1 MLRVVAANGSR
12 LQTALEVLYSALPAA
27 DRSAQVIEALRA
39 SADGELDFR
48 NLLLAEFENDPV
60 GVLLLILDSGV
71 GRLWPPV
78 ISSSLPASLSHDV
91 IEDALLAATVR
102 RLDAANAWIGQALL
116 EAVPSRD
123 HSALLRNGFTHLT
136 DLRFFVLRLT
146 DASSQTPQREPKD
159 SQRLSYVC
167 FRQAANRLRF
177 ANLIDRTY
185 RGSLDCPELNGIRSG
200 LQSLPQHEAA
210 GAFSPDMWRL
220 YRQGNEDVGV
230 LLMVD
235 RSDQRAW
242 EIIYLG
248 VADSARRHG
257 VARTMLTDAIEAA
270 RAAGVER
277 LQLMVDSRNT
287 PAIRLYESAGFA
299 VRKTNAAFVR
309 LRPSEIGKPFQR

>member
-27 DRSAQVIEALRA
+27 DRAAQVTEALRA

-48 NLLLAEFENDPV
+48 HLLLAEFKDSPV

-78 ISSSLPASLSHDV
+78 ISNSLPASLSLDV

-102 RLDAANAWIGQALL
+102 QLDVAHAWIGQALL
-116 EAVPSRD
+116 EAVPSCD
-123 HSALLRNGFTHLT
+123 HAAFLRGGFIHLT
-136 DLRFFVLRLT
+136 DLCFLELRLS
-146 DASSQTPQREPKD
+146 DVSPQVSQRGPKNL
-159 SQRLSYVC
+159 QRLSYVC

-200 LQSLPQHEAA
+200 LQSLPQPEAA
-210 GAFSPDMWRL
+210 GPFSPDMWRL
-220 YRQGNEDVGV
+220 YRQDNEDVGV

-248 VADSARRHG
+248 VADSARRKG
-257 VARTMLTDAIEAA
+257 VARTMLADAIEAA

-277 LQLMVDSRNT
+277 LQLMVDSRNI

-309 LRPSEIGKPFQR
+309 LRPDEICKPFQR